1 MENDMKSIY
10 PGPLLKFALITD
22 AVVTGAVAA
31 LQLLL
36 PQFLADQLALPRALL
51 LGTGAFLVA
60 YTALLVLLA
69 NCKSVWAAIIELVIV
84 GNIGWAIGCVVLLA
98 AGLVA
103 PSGLG
108 IAFVAIQALA
118 VLVFAGLEFAGL
130 RASLPTA
137 APRSATL

>member
-1 MENDMKSIY
+1 MKSIC
-10 PGPLLKFALITD
+10 PSPLLKFALITD

-31 LQLLL
+31 IQLLL
-36 PQFLADQLALPRALL
+36 PQLLADQLVLPRALL
-51 LGTGAFLVA
+51 LGTGAFMVV

-69 NCKSVWAAIIELVIV
+69 NSKVVRVAIIELVII

-98 AGLVA
+98 AGFVA

-118 VLVFAGLEFAGL
+118 VLVFAGLEFGGL
-130 RASLPTA
+130 RASLPAA
-137 APRSATL
+137 APRAATA

>member
-51 LGTGAFLVA
+51 LGTGALLVA
-60 YTALLVLLA
+60 CTA
-69 NCKSVWAAIIELVIV
+69 
-84 GNIGWAIGCVVLLA
+84 
-98 AGLVA
+98 
-103 PSGLG
+103 
-108 IAFVAIQALA
+108 
-118 VLVFAGLEFAGL
+118 
-130 RASLPTA
+130 
-137 APRSATL
+137 